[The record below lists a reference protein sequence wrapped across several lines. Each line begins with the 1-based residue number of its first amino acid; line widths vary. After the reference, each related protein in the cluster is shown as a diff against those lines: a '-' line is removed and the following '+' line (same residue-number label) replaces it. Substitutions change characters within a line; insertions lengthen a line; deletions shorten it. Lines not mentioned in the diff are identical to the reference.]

1 MRKTPFCLILL
12 FCGVLSCSGANP
24 FSFIKSRLMKGNHK
38 PDPEGQFA
46 DAVRKAL
53 SMSRV
58 QPQSEPTNGNQLA
71 TNLNAEVWIRYEQ
84 MFLQYP
90 EEIRGFKKS
99 VYEKY
104 AFVEPGVIVPKR
116 NGVSGGELV
125 LLQVGAPPKLSV
137 RFAIWREPSGY
148 YGISAFRPS
157 EIQEWFAKAG
167 KHLPRPDTNVPPA
180 TPPGFHP
187 DIQPNHERALSR
199 GLLLLF
205 AATFGFFCF
214 LLFRFFKPQRQI
226 R

>member
-1 MRKTPFCLILL
+1 MRNSHFCLILL

-24 FSFIKSRLMKGNHK
+24 FSFITERWTKDNHN
-38 PDPEGQFA
+38 PHPESQFA
-46 DAVRKAL
+46 DTVRKAL

-58 QPQSEPTNGNQLA
+58 QPKSRPTNWSQLA
-71 TNLNAEVWIRYEQ
+71 TNLNAEVWIRHEQ
-84 MFLQYP
+84 LFLQYP

-99 VYEKY
+99 VWEKY

-125 LLQVGAPPKLSV
+125 LLQVGAPPDFPS
-137 RFAIWREPSGY
+137 RFAFWRDSSGSY
-148 YGISAFRPS
+148 DIAAFSPS
-157 EIQEWFAKAG
+157 EIQKWFAKAG
-167 KHLPRPDTNVPPA
+167 KQLPRPDINLPPA